1 VDEGPDTSQRD
12 EPAYPGHPGGSHGD
26 VGHETERRD
35 AFRDRWSPRLALSLA
50 IGLGAGLLLA
60 QVATAVYQQLRGLL
74 LVVVVSLFLSFAL
87 EPAVQWQSRR
97 GIRRGYG
104 TGLVFLLS
112 LVLVGGF
119 MAAMAGLV
127 IDQVRTLIG
136 SAPSILEGLAEQA
149 ARLPGE
155 AGESVSTWL
164 EEQTDLL
171 PSRVAGAAAPLG
183 RGALDV
189 GQTLLGVVFQAAT
202 IALVTFYLVAD
213 GPKIRFT
220 LARRLPLAQQL
231 RVLGVWELAIAKTG
245 GYVYSRVLTAVVSAI
260 FHIAVFTLLGL
271 QYAVAL
277 GVWVGLISSL
287 IPAVGTYLAGA
298 LPTVVALATDPTL
311 AIWVLVAIVA
321 YQQVEN
327 YLIVPRITAHTV
339 ELHPAVAF
347 LSVLGGAALAGA
359 PGALLAI
366 PAVAIVTS
374 LLSAWAAEHDV
385 LHHELLVVGQP
396 QVVEMLDEYDHLE
409 EEHRQAQEREVR
421 LLRAR
426 REQARADAAEP
437 RPDAQDPVT

>member
-1 VDEGPDTSQRD
+1 VDEGPGTSHRESTLPD
-12 EPAYPGHPGGSHGD
+12 HGGEPHGD
-26 VGHETERRD
+26 TGQGTARD

-60 QVATAVYQQLRGLL
+60 QAATAIYQQLRGLL

-87 EPAVQWQSRR
+87 EPAVQWQARR

-112 LVLVGGF
+112 LVLIGGF

-127 IDQVRTLIG
+127 VDQVRTLIG
-136 SAPSILEGLAEQA
+136 AAPSLLEGLAEQA

-155 AGESVSTWL
+155 AGESVATWL
-164 EEQTDLL
+164 EEQTELL

-213 GPKIRFT
+213 GPKIRFK
-220 LARRLPLAQQL
+220 LAQRLPLAQQV

-245 GYVYSRVLTAVVSAI
+245 GYVYSRVLTVVVSAI
-260 FHIAVFTLLGL
+260 FHIAVFSLLGL
-271 QYAVAL
+271 QDAVAL

-298 LPTVVALATDPTL
+298 LPIVVALATDPTL
-311 AIWVLVAIVA
+311 AIWVLVAIIA

-339 ELHPAVAF
+339 ELHPAIAF
-347 LSVLGGAALAGA
+347 LSVVGGAALAGA

-385 LHHELLVVGQP
+385 LHHELLVIGQP

-409 EEHRQAQEREVR
+409 EEHRQAQDREGQ